1 MRRILKYSLVAFA
14 ILSSTTLFAQKK
26 WSLEECINY
35 ALQNNIQLKRS
46 FYASDMIKS
55 DYTKSY
61 AEIAPTI
68 YAYGNHGIS
77 KGLAYN
83 YYQNKYEDRK
93 VESGSFGITSELDIF
108 QGFYKV
114 NSISSNK
121 YAYLASKSDIEKF
134 KNDLTLNIVAGYLQ
148 VLYSSEMA
156 DLANEQLSVAELKM
170 EKAKSQFDLGQLSEG
185 SYIDIKAQYTLE
197 KKNQTVA
204 SNNLNLNK
212 LSLAQF
218 LEVDSVEK
226 FQIQTDNTIAF
237 TTSEIPKTQDIY
249 SYASEQLPEIKSSKY
264 RLKQSEK
271 TLNMA
276 HSMLSPR
283 LFLSF
288 DYNTRYSQNASDPY
302 SSTLRPYPDYS
313 YSNQISDNRY
323 VSLRLNI
330 QIPIFNK
337 FSTQNAIS
345 KARINVIDKKAAL
358 DETQKQVLKS
368 IQQAYADAM
377 AAKETYVQSFDAVNS
392 LQLVFDYSSQKFDL
406 GMINAVDYGIAR
418 TNLIKAKGELIYAK
432 YSYILKL
439 KILDFYRGIPI
450 SL

>member
-1 MRRILKYSLVAFA
+1 MKQLLKFFLVAFA
-14 ILSSTTLFAQKK
+14 LLSTTVLFAQKK
-26 WSLEECINY
+26 WTLEECVSY

-46 FYASDMIKS
+46 LYASEMVKS

-68 YAYGNHGIS
+68 YAYGSHGIS

-83 YYQNKYEDRK
+83 YYQNEYEDKK
-93 VESGSFGITSELDIF
+93 VESGNFGITSELDIF

-114 NSISSNK
+114 NSINSNK

-148 VLYSSEMA
+148 VLYSGEMV
-156 DLANEQLSVAELKM
+156 DLAKEQVSVAELRM
-170 EKAKSQFDLGQLSEG
+170 EKAKSQFELGQLSEG
-185 SYIDIKAQYTLE
+185 GYLDIKAQYALE

-204 SNNLNLNK
+204 LNNLIINR
-212 LSLAQF
+212 LSLAQS
-218 LEVDSVEK
+218 LEVDSVEN
-226 FQIQTDNTIAF
+226 FQIQSDNTIAI
-237 TTSEIPKTQDIY
+237 TKSEILKTQDIY
-249 SYASEQLPEIKSSKY
+249 SYASEQLPEIKSSQY
-264 RLKQSEK
+264 RLKQSQK
-271 TLNMA
+271 SLSMA
-276 HSMLSPR
+276 HSLLSPR
-283 LFLSF
+283 FYLSF
-288 DYNTRYSQNASDPY
+288 DYNTRYSQSASDPY

-345 KARINVIDKKAAL
+345 KAKINVLDKKAAL

-377 AAKETYVQSFDAVNS
+377 AAKEAYDQSLEAVSS

-418 TNLIKAKGELIYAK
+418 SNLIKAKGELIYAK
-432 YSYILKL
+432 YSYILRL
-439 KILDFYRGIPI
+439 KILDFYRGVPI